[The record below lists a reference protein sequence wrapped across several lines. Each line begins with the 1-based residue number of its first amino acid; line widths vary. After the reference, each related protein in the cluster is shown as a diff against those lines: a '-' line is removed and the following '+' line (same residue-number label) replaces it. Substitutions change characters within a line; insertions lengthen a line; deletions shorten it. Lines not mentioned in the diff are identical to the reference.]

1 MSALGAPRR
10 RRAADTAETKR
21 AADTAQTSPLKG
33 GRRPGAGEPDTNGGD
48 SLRARMRAQLR
59 QNRSTFFVYVVLR
72 AFVLVALV
80 ASLLRGHYE
89 SVFYCLLSL
98 ALFQLPMFVQ
108 ANFGIELPSA
118 LEIVI
123 LLFIFAAEILG
134 ELQSYYLRVAGWDTM
149 LHTVNGFLCAAV
161 GFSLVDIFN
170 RNRRFTF
177 ALSPMFMA
185 VVAFCF
191 SMTIGVLWEFFEYAG
206 DQLLHMDMQKDTV
219 VHAISSV
226 MLNPSGENVAVT
238 ISGIED
244 VAVNGVPLGLGGYL
258 DIGLHDHDEGPVCEP
273 DRRGGVQRDRL
284 FLREE
289 PRPRAVCAPVYPH
302 RAGDGGGGGGS
313 RAGGGT
319 GSGKSGNGGD
329 CARRVSARRAGRKNS
344 EFVYRFCPGGSLPP
358 PAGGRYNE

>member
-1 MSALGAPRR
+1 MENG
-10 RRAADTAETKR
+10 KR
-21 AADTAQTSPLKG
+21 EDGRMENGKREDGRVENGRLPSGPPEAGGPLW
-33 GRRPGAGEPDTNGGD
+33 
-48 SLRARMRAQLR
+48 ARMRAQMR

-72 AFVLVALV
+72 AFVLLALV
-80 ASLLRGHYE
+80 VSLLRGRYE
-89 SVFYCLLSL
+89 SVFYCLLAL

-108 ANFGIELPSA
+108 ANFGIELPST

-219 VHAISSV
+219 VHSISSV
-226 MLNPSGENVAVT
+226 LLNPSGENAAVT
-238 ISGIED
+238 ISGIGE
-244 VAVNGVPLGLGGYL
+244 VLVNGAPLGLGGYL
-258 DIGLHDHDEGPVCEP
+258 DIGLHDTMKDLFVNLIGAAVFSAVGFFYVKNRGRGRFARRFIPTVPQAEAAPDAGQAAGP
-273 DRRGGVQRDRL
+273 DAAAD
-284 FLREE
+284 
-289 PRPRAVCAPVYPH
+289 
-302 RAGDGGGGGGS
+302 
-313 RAGGGT
+313 GT
-319 GSGKSGNGGD
+319 GE
-329 CARRVSARRAGRKNS
+329 RA
-344 EFVYRFCPGGSLPP
+344 
-358 PAGGRYNE
+358 

>member
-1 MSALGAPRR
+1 M
-10 RRAADTAETKR
+10 
-21 AADTAQTSPLKG
+21 
-33 GRRPGAGEPDTNGGD
+33 
-48 SLRARMRAQLR
+48 
-59 QNRSTFFVYVVLR
+59 VLR

-161 GFSLVDIFN
+161 GFALVDIFN
-170 RNRRFTF
+170 RNQRFTF

-258 DIGLHDHDEGPVCEP
+258 DIGLHDTMKDLFVNLIGAVVFSVIGYFYVKNRGRGRFARQFIPTVPETGAAAEAAAPEAEP
-273 DRRGGVQRDRL
+273 EAAKAETGETARG
-284 FLREE
+284 
-289 PRPRAVCAPVYPH
+289 A
-302 RAGDGGGGGGS
+302 
-313 RAGGGT
+313 
-319 GSGKSGNGGD
+319 
-329 CARRVSARRAGRKNS
+329 
-344 EFVYRFCPGGSLPP
+344 
-358 PAGGRYNE
+358 